1 MTDRDL
7 ADISSESAA
16 AQARP
21 SVEHPST
28 EAGGSS
34 VRRGPAPWFW
44 PVVGSTFV
52 ALVMLFLFAAT
63 VMRSDVSARIGADY
77 QLYMD
82 ATRTWLSGGSFYP
95 AAQLQGPF
103 TMDEQPILYPPYSL
117 VLFVPF
123 VALPAALWWAIPIGL
138 TVIGLWR
145 RRPARW
151 VWPLLIAGLLWP
163 NSIWLVLSGNPGM
176 WVVAALAFGP
186 RWPTAFVLLKPSLA
200 PFALLGIRDRGWWL
214 AVGGLVIVSLAAI
227 SMWDDYLVSLR
238 NFDSG
243 RGLAYSFGDL
253 PLVLVPVIAWATDR
267 RRRGA
272 VA

>member
-1 MTDRDL
+1 
-7 ADISSESAA
+7 
-16 AQARP
+16 
-21 SVEHPST
+21 
-28 EAGGSS
+28 
-34 VRRGPAPWFW
+34 
-44 PVVGSTFV
+44 
-52 ALVMLFLFAAT
+52 MLFLFAGT

-176 WVVAALAFGP
+176 WVVTALAFGP

-200 PFALLGIRDRGWWL
+200 PFALLGIRDRRWWF

-267 RRRGA
+267 RRGGA